1 MLKMPIPWFDIP
13 KNNPGGLTARLAS
26 DCKMVNGLT
35 TTFIGVLFQN
45 VVTLVAALII
55 GFIYEWRTSLVTLGL
70 IPMMILAGAIQ
81 MKQSL
86 GFSSESDEAYKD
98 SSSLIT

>member
-1 MLKMPIPWFDIP
+1 
-13 KNNPGGLTARLAS
+13 
-26 DCKMVNGLT
+26 
-35 TTFIGVLFQN
+35 
-45 VVTLVAALII
+45 
-55 GFIYEWRTSLVTLGL
+55 
-70 IPMMILAGAIQ
+70 MMILAGAIQ